1 MITKCYL
8 SGGCFWHIQKHFN
21 NIKGV
26 IRTFVGYSN
35 GNVVK
40 PTYENVCTGDTGHI
54 ETIKIIYNS
63 KKISFSKLCEELFK
77 IHDYTLEQKVQYQS
91 TIFFLNNYQ
100 KNEARKII
108 DKLENCKTKILKFK
122 NFYKAEK
129 YHQNYL

>member
-1 MITKCYL
+1 MITKYYL

-21 NIKGV
+21 NVQGV

-63 KKISFSKLCEELFK
+63 KKISFSKLCEELLK
-77 IHDYTLEQKVQYQS
+77 IHDFTLEQKVQ
-91 TIFFLNNYQ
+91 YQ

-129 YHQNYL
+129 YHQNYF